1 MSDYDYVIVGAGSA
15 GCVLADRLS
24 VDPAVHVLL
33 IEAGGTD
40 RNPAFHVPKG
50 FAFTIGNPNYAW
62 KSRTQPFGPFG
73 QQEEW
78 ARGKVLGGSSSING
92 MVYNRGFAADYDNL
106 ETLGNPGWGW
116 GEMLRVFKEI
126 ENHDLGAS
134 ATRGAGGPLNVGVRR
149 PPEEVSEALM
159 DSAAAVGIKR
169 VDDINDSDEERTGY
183 TPGTIY
189 KGLRQ
194 SSSKAFLHPAL
205 KRPNLTLVTG
215 VTASDLIFEGD
226 RVVGVNARAK
236 DGSAVE
242 FRAGREVLLSMG
254 SLATPQLL
262 ELSGIGSRE
271 VLKSANIEVRVD
283 QPQVGEG
290 LREHRCFPLQMRLLQ
305 DTGYNRLLATPGRQA
320 LTGAKYLLTRK
331 GPIATPAY
339 DMLTF
344 FRSRPDRDRPD
355 AQVLMTPFSMGL
367 GPTAVGVERRAGI
380 SLLGF
385 VLRPTS
391 LGSVHITSSVPGEP
405 VKLDPNY
412 LATDHD
418 RQISIDMFKR
428 MREIVAQA
436 PIAQQLLMEIQPGAA
451 LQDDEG
457 ILNSGF
463 LNGGPGY
470 HASGACAMGPADG
483 DVVDSRLRVRGVQGL
498 RVIDVSILPAM
509 ISGNL
514 NGPIMAMAWRAAEMI
529 LEDA

>member
-15 GCVLADRLS
+15 GCVLANRLS
-24 VDPAVHVLL
+24 ADPATRVLL
-33 IEAGGTD
+33 VEAGGSD

-62 KSRTQPFGPFG
+62 KSATQPFGPFG

-92 MVYNRGFAADYDNL
+92 MVYNRGFAPDYDNI
-106 ETLGNPGWGW
+106 EALGNPGWGW
-116 GEMLRVFKEI
+116 SEMLRVFKEI

-134 ATRGAGGPLNVGVRR
+134 DTRGAGGPLNVGVRR
-149 PPEEVSEALM
+149 PPEEISEALM

-169 VDDINDSDEERTGY
+169 VEDINASDDERVGY
-183 TPGTIY
+183 TPGTIRN
-189 KGLRQ
+189 GLRQ
-194 SSSKAFLHPAL
+194 SSSKAFLHPIL
-205 KRPNLTLVTG
+205 KRPNLTVVTG
-215 VTASDLIFEGD
+215 VTATSLIFDGD
-226 RVVGVNARAK
+226 RAVGVNAQAK
-236 DGSAVE
+236 DGGAVE
-242 FRAGREVLLSMG
+242 YRARREVLLSMG
-254 SLATPQLL
+254 SLASPQFL

-271 VLKSANIEVRVD
+271 VLKDANIEVRVD

-290 LREHRCFPLQMRLLQ
+290 LREHRCFPLQLRLLR
-305 DTGYNRLLATPGRQA
+305 DAGYNRLLATPARQA

-339 DMLTF
+339 DMLAF
-344 FRSRPDRDRPD
+344 FKSGPDSARPD
-355 AQVLMTPFSMGL
+355 AQVLLTPFSMGL
-367 GPTAVGVERRAGI
+367 GPVAVGVERRAGI

-391 LGSVHITSSVPGEP
+391 LGSVHITSADPTAP
-405 VKLDPNY
+405 LKLDPNY
-412 LATDHD
+412 LSTDHD
-418 RQISIDMFKR
+418 RQISINMFKR
-428 MREIVAQA
+428 MREIVQQS
-436 PIAQQLLMEIQPGAA
+436 PIAAEILTEIQPGAA

-470 HASGACAMGPADG
+470 HASGACAMGPEDSA
-483 DVVDSRLRVRGVQGL
+483 VVDSRLRVRGVQGL

-509 ISGNL
+509 VSGNL

>member
-1 MSDYDYVIVGAGSA
+1 VTDYDYVIVGAGSA

-24 VDPAVHVLL
+24 VNPAIQVLL
-33 IEAGGTD
+33 IEAGGSD
-40 RNPAFHVPKG
+40 RSPALHVPKG
-50 FAFTIGNPNYAW
+50 LAFAMSNPNYSW
-62 KSRTQPFGPFG
+62 KSQTQPFGPFG

-78 ARGKVLGGSSSING
+78 ARGRGLGGSSSING
-92 MVYNRGFAADYDNL
+92 MVYNRGFAPDYDNL

-116 GEMLRVFKEI
+116 SEILRVFKEI
-126 ENHDLGAS
+126 EDHDLGAS
-134 ATRGAGGPLNVGVRR
+134 DTRGAGGPLKVGVRR
-149 PPEEVSEALM
+149 PPEEISEKLM
-159 DSAAAVGIKR
+159 DAASVVGIKR

-183 TPGTIY
+183 TPGTIRN
-189 KGLRQ
+189 GLRQ
-194 SSSKAFLHPAL
+194 SSAKAFLHPAL

-215 VTASDLIFEGD
+215 VTANNVIFAGD
-226 RVVGVNARAK
+226 RAVGVRGTAK
-236 DGSAVE
+236 DGGPVE
-242 FRAGREVLLSMG
+242 YRARREVLLSMG
-254 SLATPQLL
+254 SLGSPQML
-262 ELSGIGSRE
+262 ELSGIGSPE
-271 VLKSANIEVRVD
+271 VLKSANIDVRVD

-290 LREHRCFPLQMRLLQ
+290 LREHRCFPLQMRLLR
-305 DTGYNRLLATPGRQA
+305 DAGYNRLLATPGRQA

-344 FRSRPDRDRPD
+344 LRSSPDSDRPD

-367 GPTAVGVERRAGI
+367 GPTAIGVERRAGI

-391 LGSVHITSSVPGEP
+391 LGSVHITSAEPGAP
-405 VKLDPNY
+405 VKLDANY
-412 LATDHD
+412 LSTDHD
-418 RQISIDMFKR
+418 RQISINMFKR
-428 MREIVAQA
+428 MREIVQQS
-436 PIAQQLLMEIQPGAA
+436 PIAEELLMEIQPGLA

-470 HASGACAMGPADG
+470 HASGACAMGPNDS
-483 DVVDSRLRVRGVQGL
+483 DVVDSRLRVRGVEGL

-514 NGPIMAMAWRAAEMI
+514 NGPIMGMAWRAAEMI